1 MFASAIEVMLTVGNV
16 HDVTVADKLLSGIDL
31 KGTAVLADKD
41 YGKWVLREFIADH
54 DADFA
59 SRPGIVKLIHG
70 MSNGDSTDSSL
81 IVSFTLDSCS
91 TRVYCSLTALR

>member
-1 MFASAIEVMLTVGNV
+1 MTVRV
-16 HDVTVADKLLSGIDL
+16 VL
-31 KGTAVLADKD
+31 KGRTS
-41 YGKWVLREFIADH
+41 GVLRTEFS
-54 DADFA
+54 A

-91 TRVYCSLTALR
+91 TRVYCALTALR